1 MACTCQPGKGLC
13 ASCLTPLYE
22 RNKLPVGP
30 LDNGRGE
37 YTLAQVDVFEKKF
50 RDSIVEDVK
59 NNNPLANMVKRYPDF
74 YESVA
79 KINSDFINR
88 DNIKEQLPDYEVLSA
103 RLERGPITA
112 LEWASFMD
120 NSNYTPA
127 TAIESSNAKGSRFLD
142 ELNSY
147 YNGDFSDS
155 ILGGFCGLFNS
166 IFGAINGFFDLL
178 NAIDGFIQDVFS
190 FLTKIKNIKNE
201 ILAAFEAIKVKAI
214 IEAIKEKISEMVKAA
229 ILKVCQSISNFD
241 VTAII
246 GVNIPNPTP
255 AQVAVAKEGNERKS
269 ALSNVCGEENAERIK
284 QKIQSIIDYA
294 VGLFEN
300 PSIEEIFMLI
310 SRLCGMAAG
319 IEGLFKKL
327 KDPLNDFA
335 SRYDEV
341 FNTLSNA
348 SNRVTGEAIRAGGIR
363 ATEEGRQDLIN
374 KARRIWSGLGPDAP
388 PGTRAANRN
397 AIPPTVEEI
406 AGVPSWEMIKDNT
419 HPLIRIQGGWTIRMA
434 NKHEGW
440 DKLTPEIRIAL
451 LRLQKK
457 AVEEGVFSGPII
469 LNSGYRNPAYNRKV
483 GGVANSQHLSGKAI
497 DLTWSGFRNR
507 GKKLDTFQDIARS
520 FGFRGF
526 GFYNTFFHCDMGPAR
541 TWDRR
546 GG

>member
-1 MACTCQPGKGLC
+1 MVCTCQPGKGLC
-13 ASCLTPLYE
+13 ASCLTPVYE
-22 RNKLPVGP
+22 RNIAPNVP

-50 RDSIVEDVK
+50 RDSIVDDVR
-59 NNNPLANMVKRYPDF
+59 NNNPLTQMVNRYPDF

-79 KINSDFINR
+79 KINKFTNR
-88 DNIKEQLPDYEVLSA
+88 ENIKDQLPNYKVLNA

-112 LEWASFMD
+112 LEWASFMTS
-120 NSNYTPA
+120 SNYTPA
-127 TAIESSNAKGSRFLD
+127 SAIKSSNATGSRFLD
-142 ELNSY
+142 ELDKY

-166 IFGAINGFFDLL
+166 IFGAISGFFDLL

-190 FLTKIKNIKNE
+190 FLKKIKNIKNE
-201 ILAAFEAIKVKAI
+201 VLAAFEAIKVKAI
-214 IEAIKEKISEMVKAA
+214 IEAIKEKISEMVKQA
-229 ILKVCQSISNFD
+229 IQKVCQSISNFD
-241 VTAII
+241 VSAII
-246 GVNIPNPTP
+246 GTNIPNPTP
-255 AQVAVAKEGNERKS
+255 AQVEVAKEGEEKKS
-269 ALSNVCGEENAERIK
+269 ALQNICGDENAERIK

-319 IEGLFKKL
+319 IEGLFKQL

-374 KARRIWSGLGPDAP
+374 RARRIWSGLPLNAP
-388 PGTRAANRN
+388 VGTQAQNRN

-406 AGVPSWEMIKDNT
+406 AGLPNWEMIKDNT
-419 HPLIRIQGGWTIRMA
+419 HPLIRIQGGWTTKME
-434 NKHEGW
+434 NKQEGW
-440 DKLTPEIRIAL
+440 TKLTPEIRIAL
-451 LRLQKK
+451 MRLQKK

-469 LNSGYRNPAYNRKV
+469 LNSGYRSPAYNKSV
-483 GGVANSQHLSGKAI
+483 GGAERSQHLSGKAV
-497 DLTWSGFRNR
+497 DLTWSGFRSR
-507 GKKLDTFQDIARS
+507 SRELDKFQDIARS

-526 GFYNTFFHCDMGPAR
+526 GFYNSFFHCDMGPAR
-541 TWDRR
+541 TWDKR
-546 GG
+546 